1 MSLHLLD
8 EEAKGVEPAA
18 VATVT
23 LVGCWTRTAF
33 PRCVAATAAVAMV
46 AASGVFPASLVA
58 KEAPLAVPEPGAPG
72 TTAAASAA
80 LPAAVA
86 RVELV
91 GCRVAAAPRVGG
103 AATVTAAPMEAP
115 VG

>member
-1 MSLHLLD
+1 M
-8 EEAKGVEPAA
+8 EPVA
-18 VATVT
+18 VAMVT
-23 LVGCWTRTAF
+23 LVGCWTQTAC
-33 PRCVAATAAVAMV
+33 PRYVAATAAVAMA

-58 KEAPLAVPEPGAPG
+58 KEAPLAVPEPGVPG

-80 LPAAVA
+80 PPAAVA

-91 GCRVAAAPRVGG
+91 GCRAAAAPKVGG
-103 AATVTAAPMEAP
+103 AVTVTAAPMEAP